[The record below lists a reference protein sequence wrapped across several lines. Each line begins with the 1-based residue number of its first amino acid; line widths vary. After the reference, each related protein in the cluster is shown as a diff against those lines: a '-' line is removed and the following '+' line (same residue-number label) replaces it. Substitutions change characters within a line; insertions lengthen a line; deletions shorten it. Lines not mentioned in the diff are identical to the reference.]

1 MDLQNI
7 TNLIEGIG
15 VILVAYWSY
24 NQYTKNKLTDKK
36 IEDLKKEEKKRSAER
51 NDNISKIY
59 FDLYRILIDLKADRV
74 YILQPHPLI
83 NNHYISV
90 GFEVKQKGITEIKPK
105 LQDILIQDIPS
116 AVDKM
121 ARRDWLIYKSI
132 ETEMEDKRVKSFL
145 KGSGTYGIYVRK
157 MSTEKDGWV
166 GSIVVDFMENIEVPI
181 DYAKALILEVAESI
195 QYILPEI
202 PEKECK
208 EKG

>member
-7 TNLIEGIG
+7 TNLIEGVG

-36 IEDLKKEEKKRSAER
+36 IEDLKRDEKKKSVER

-74 YILQPHPLI
+74 YIIQPHPLI

-105 LQDILIQDIPS
+105 LQDILIQEIPNI
-116 AVDKM
+116 VDKL
-121 ARRDWLIYKSI
+121 ARRDWLMYRSI

-145 KGSGTYGIYVRK
+145 KSSGTCGIYVRK
-157 MSTEKDGWV
+157 MSTEREGWV
-166 GSIVVDFMENIEVPI
+166 GSIIVDFMENIEVPT
-181 DYAKALILEVAESI
+181 DYSKSLILEVAESI

-202 PEKECK
+202 PEKDEK
-208 EKG
+208 EKK

>member
-7 TNLIEGIG
+7 TNLIEGVG

-36 IEDLKKEEKKRSAER
+36 IEDLKNEEKKKSVER
-51 NDNISKIY
+51 NDTISKIY

-105 LQDILIQDIPS
+105 LQDILIQEIPNV
-116 AVDKM
+116 VDKL
-121 ARRDWLIYKSI
+121 ARRDWLIYKCI

-145 KGSGTYGIYVRK
+145 KGSGTCGIYVRK

-166 GSIVVDFMENIEVPI
+166 GSIIVDFMENIEVPT
-181 DYAKALILEVAESI
+181 DYAKSLILEVAESI
-195 QYILPEI
+195 QYVLPEI

-208 EKG
+208 EKR

>member
-7 TNLIEGIG
+7 TNLIEGVG

-36 IEDLKKEEKKRSAER
+36 IDDLKRDEKRKSVER

-83 NNHYISV
+83 NNHYISI

-105 LQDILIQDIPS
+105 LQDIPIQEIPTI
-116 AVDKM
+116 VDKL
-121 ARRDWLIYKSI
+121 ARRDWLMYRSI

-145 KGSGTYGIYVRK
+145 KSSGTCGIYVRK
-157 MSTEKDGWV
+157 MSTEREGWV
-166 GSIVVDFMENIEVPI
+166 GSIIVDFMENIEVPT
-181 DYAKALILEVAESI
+181 DYAKSLILEVAESI

-202 PEKECK
+202 PERDEK
-208 EKG
+208 EKK

>member
-15 VILVAYWSY
+15 VILAAYWSY

-36 IEDLKKEEKKRSAER
+36 IEDLKRDEKKKLVER

-105 LQDILIQDIPS
+105 IQDILIQEIPNV
-116 AVDKM
+116 VDKL
-121 ARRDWLIYKSI
+121 ARRDWLMYRSI

-145 KGSGTYGIYVRK
+145 KASGTYGIYVRK

-166 GSIVVDFMENIEVPI
+166 GSIIVDFMEDIEVPI
-181 DYAKALILEVAESI
+181 DYAKALIMEVAESI

-202 PEKECK
+202 PKRDVKK
-208 EKG
+208 EK